1 MKLNEIY
8 LGDCLDIMTNIPDK
22 SVDMIL
28 ADLPFGTTKC
38 KWDSV
43 IDMNRLWIQY
53 ERVIK
58 ENGARCRF

>member
-8 LGDCLDIMTNIPDK
+8 LGDCLDIMPNIPDE

-43 IDMNRLWIQY
+43 LIWKNYGFNM
-53 ERVIK
+53 K
-58 ENGARCRF
+58 ELLKQMVL

>member
-1 MKLNEIY
+1 
-8 LGDCLDIMTNIPDK
+8 MTNIPDK

-28 ADLPFGTTKC
+28 ADLSFATTKC
-38 KWDSV
+38 KCDSV
-43 IDMNRLWIQY
+43 IDMDRLWIQY